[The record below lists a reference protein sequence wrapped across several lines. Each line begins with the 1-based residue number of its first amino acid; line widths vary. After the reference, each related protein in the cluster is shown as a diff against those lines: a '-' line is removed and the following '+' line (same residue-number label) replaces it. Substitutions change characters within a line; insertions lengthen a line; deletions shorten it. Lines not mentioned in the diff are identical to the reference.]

1 MPPKPGGGIKR
12 KDTLS
17 TLMANEP
24 DDLSQLLSLDEDSV
38 RDALHARY
46 DKQKIYTYINTLL
59 VAMNP
64 YQLLPIYGEDML
76 AKYTEYGAP
85 RESEERA
92 AGRRHRPV
100 PGRQQTRRLTRRRR
114 RPTHRRRRCPLSQ
127 ARRPGRTC
135 TAWARRRTAGCSTPR
150 ASALAGGSRGRRR
163 GRRPVGRPPGGSGRA

>member
-64 YQLLPIYGEDML
+64 YSAYQRRVRVHRHEQRVDVGVDLLL
-76 AKYTEYGAP
+76 VVA
-85 RESEERA
+85 RVERVA
-92 AGRRHRPV
+92 H
-100 PGRQQTRRLTRRRR
+100 
-114 RPTHRRRRCPLSQ
+114 
-127 ARRPGRTC
+127 
-135 TAWARRRTAGCSTPR
+135 
-150 ASALAGGSRGRRR
+150 
-163 GRRPVGRPPGGSGRA
+163 